1 LERIDLPE
9 ILIRG
14 DVFHVMM
21 DELRPDL
28 IIAIDFGMTC
38 ALLSPLDALSFT
50 ELVLRQVRE

>member
-1 LERIDLPE
+1 
-9 ILIRG
+9 
-14 DVFHVMM
+14 MM

-38 ALLSPLDALSFT
+38 ELLSPLDALSFT